1 MILENKFV
9 IFKPGA
15 FEKLNA
21 AAASGQKFLC
31 VIKYGSEQSRKSEK
45 QAKEHIFFFYPLS
58 YQFPLI
64 ALWYSN
70 VHKLFSLVAKGA
82 FKR

>member
-45 QAKEHIFFFYPLS
+45 QAKEHIFFFLS
-58 YQFPLI
+58 TIISVPSDS
-64 ALWYSN
+64 A
-70 VHKLFSLVAKGA
+70 VV
-82 FKR
+82 FKRS